1 MNNRGDFS
9 EIFELINK
17 IKNSKSKMNSMKNGG
32 KASFKGYLKWLLIS
46 YLAMAVILFLQNK
59 LIFDLSISFLA
70 IIIPFA
76 LCSIIYGV
84 THFSKKYIT
93 LGGASI
99 ALYVVIMIVCSPL
112 VSYKAHRELLGNVEG
127 VEFSSQI
134 KHIDLKQLPTIDK
147 ELADKLADKKLG
159 EIPSLGSQVY
169 VGDLTLQ
176 SINGE
181 LYYVAPLEHSSL
193 FKWITNHK
201 GTPGYVKVSA
211 TNQNDVQLVTE
222 LNGEPLNIKYLES
235 SYLLTNLD
243 RAAFLRDMKAAHT
256 DYTFELDDEGKPY
269 WVITRYDTGVG
280 VTEKKAIGALII
292 DAQTGQSEIYDI
304 NNMPKWVDRIQPDRF
319 IKNYID
325 KWGTLVHGV
334 FNFSDKDKLVS
345 TEGMNLIYNN
355 DECYYYTGITSVG
368 NDEGLVGFTLTN
380 TRDGKTTMYKTAGAT
395 ESAAMK
401 SAEGKVQQYKY
412 TATFPYLINIQNE
425 PTYFM
430 TLKDANGLVK
440 NYAMVNVKNY
450 NTVAVGDSLQATL
463 NKYLEVLTNT
473 NISLEGSDSA
483 KTVEGEIERV
493 GLVIKEGSSIYD
505 IKLKNDNNIY
515 SVSTETAREVSL
527 SKPGDKVKIEYM
539 NVGDSRYII
548 VNSFENANTSSKDK
562 NDLKKEEKKVN
573 EEVKVE

>member
-1 MNNRGDFS
+1 MDNRGDFS
-9 EIFELINK
+9 NIFDFI
-17 IKNSKSKMNSMKNGG
+17 SKMKQKKDNFIKKKDS
-32 KASFKGYLKWLLIS
+32 SLKGYLKWLIIS
-46 YLAMAVILFLQNK
+46 YLIMAIILFVQSK
-59 LIFDLSISFLA
+59 LILDISISFLPF
-70 IIIPFA
+70 IIPFV
-76 LCSIIYGV
+76 LCSIIYGI
-84 THFSKKYIT
+84 THLNKRYIT
-93 LGGASI
+93 FGVLGI
-99 ALYVVIMIVCSPL
+99 ALYFILNIIFSPL
-112 VSYKAHRELLGNVEG
+112 ISYKAHRNLIGTVDG

-193 FKWITNHK
+193 FKWISNHK

-222 LNGEPLNIKYLES
+222 VNGKPLKIKYLPS
-235 SYLLTNLD
+235 SYLLTDLD
-243 RAAFLRDMKAAHT
+243 RAAFLRDMKSAHT
-256 DYTFELDDEGKPY
+256 DYTFELDDSGNPY

-280 VTEKKAIGALII
+280 ITEAKAIGALII
-292 DAQTGQSEIYDI
+292 DAQTGKSEVYDI
-304 NNMPKWVDRIQPDRF
+304 ENMPKWVDRIQPDKF

-325 KWGTLVHGV
+325 KWGKLVHGV

-355 DECYYYTGITSVG
+355 NECYYYTGITSVG

-380 TRDGKTTMYKTAGAT
+380 TRNGKTTMYKTSGAT
-395 ESAAMK
+395 ETAAMK

-450 NTVAVGDSLQATL
+450 NTVSVGDSLQSTL

-473 NISLEGSDSA
+473 NISLEGSNNA
-483 KTVEGEIERV
+483 KKVEGEIERI
-493 GLVIKEGSSIYD
+493 GLVVKEGSSIYD
-505 IKLKNDNNIY
+505 IKLKGSDNIY
-515 SVSTETAREVSL
+515 SVSTETSREAAL
-527 SKPGDKVKIEYM
+527 SKVGDKVKIEYM

-548 VNSFENANTSSKDK
+548 VNSFKNINTTPKDNK
-562 NDLKKEEKKVN
+562 VYKEENKTKEN
-573 EEVKVE
+573 IEKE

>member
-1 MNNRGDFS
+1 MN
-9 EIFELINK
+9 
-17 IKNSKSKMNSMKNGG
+17 G
-32 KASFKGYLKWLLIS
+32 KKPATLKGYLKWLVIA
-46 YLAMAVILFLQNK
+46 YLAMGIILFMQSK
-59 LIFDLSISFLA
+59 LILDFSLSFFALVV
-70 IIIPFA
+70 PFA
-76 LCSIIYGV
+76 VCSIIYGV
-84 THFSKKYIT
+84 THLSKKYTSI
-93 LGGASI
+93 GAAAI
-99 ALYVVIMIVCSPL
+99 VLYVALMIIFSPL
-112 VSYKAHRELLGNVEG
+112 VSYKAHRELLGNVDS

-176 SINGE
+176 SVNGE

-193 FKWITNHK
+193 FKWISNHE

-222 LNGEPLNIKYLES
+222 LDGAPLKIKYLQS
-235 SYLLTNLD
+235 SYLFSDLD
-243 RAAFLRDMKAAHT
+243 RAAFLRDMKAGHT
-256 DYTFELDDEGKPY
+256 DYTFELDDQGKPY
-269 WVITRYDTGVG
+269 WVVTRYDTGVG
-280 VTEKKAIGALII
+280 ITESKATGALII
-292 DAQTGQSEIYDI
+292 DAQSGKSEVYNIED
-304 NNMPKWVDRIQPDRF
+304 MPKWVDRIQPDRF

-345 TEGMNLIYNN
+345 TDGMNLIYNN

-395 ESAAMK
+395 ENAAMK

-425 PTYFM
+425 PTYFT

-463 NKYLEVLTNT
+463 NKYLEALTNT
-473 NISLEGSDSA
+473 NISLEGSDNA
-483 KTVEGEIERV
+483 KTSEGEIERV

-505 IKLKNDNNIY
+505 IKLKGDDNIY

-548 VNSFENANTSSKDK
+548 VNSFENINTALKDK
-562 NDLKKEEKKVN
+562 KTSKPKEEKPA
-573 EEVKVE
+573 EEAKTE

>member
-1 MNNRGDFS
+1 MDNRGDFS
-9 EIFELINK
+9 NIFDFISRMKQKKDNV
-17 IKNSKSKMNSMKNGG
+17 IKKKD
-32 KASFKGYLKWLLIS
+32 ASFKGYLKWLIIS
-46 YLAMAVILFLQNK
+46 YLIMAIILFVQSK
-59 LIFDLSISFLA
+59 LILDISISFLP
-70 IIIPFA
+70 IIIPFV

-84 THFSKKYIT
+84 THLSKKYVT
-93 LGGASI
+93 FGVLGI
-99 ALYVVIMIVCSPL
+99 VLYFILNIIFSPL
-112 VSYKAHRELLGNVEG
+112 ISYKAHRNLIGTVDG

-193 FKWITNHK
+193 FKWISNHE

-222 LNGEPLNIKYLES
+222 VNGKPLKIKYLPS
-235 SYLLTNLD
+235 SYLLTDLD
-243 RAAFLRDMKAAHT
+243 RAAFLRDMKSAHT
-256 DYTFELDDEGKPY
+256 DYTFELDDSGNPY

-280 VTEKKAIGALII
+280 ITEAKATGALII
-292 DAQTGQSEIYDI
+292 DAQTGKSEIYDI
-304 NNMPKWVDRIQPDRF
+304 ENMPKWVDRIQPDKF

-325 KWGTLVHGV
+325 KWGKLVHGV

-355 DECYYYTGITSVG
+355 NECYYYTGITSVG

-380 TRDGKTTMYKTAGAT
+380 TRNGKTTMYKTSGAT
-395 ESAAMK
+395 ETAAMK

-450 NTVAVGDSLQATL
+450 NTVSVGDSLQSTL

-473 NISLEGSDSA
+473 NISLEGSNNA
-483 KTVEGEIERV
+483 KKIEGEIERI
-493 GLVIKEGSSIYD
+493 GLVVKEGSSIYD
-505 IKLKNDNNIY
+505 IKLKGSDNIY
-515 SVSTETAREVSL
+515 SVSTETSREAAL
-527 SKPGDKVKIEYM
+527 SKVGDKVKIEYM

-548 VNSFENANTSSKDK
+548 VNSFKNINTAPKDNK
-562 NDLKKEEKKVN
+562 VYKEENKTKEN
-573 EEVKVE
+573 IEKE

>member
-1 MNNRGDFS
+1 MA
-9 EIFELINK
+9 II
-17 IKNSKSKMNSMKNGG
+17 
-32 KASFKGYLKWLLIS
+32 LLVQS
-46 YLAMAVILFLQNK
+46 K
-59 LIFDLSISFLA
+59 LILDISISFLP
-70 IIIPFA
+70 IIIPFV

-84 THFSKKYIT
+84 THLSKKYVT
-93 LGGASI
+93 FGVLGI
-99 ALYVVIMIVCSPL
+99 VLYFILNIIFSPL
-112 VSYKAHRELLGNVEG
+112 ISYKAHRNLIGTVDG

-193 FKWITNHK
+193 FKWISNHE

-222 LNGEPLNIKYLES
+222 VNGKPLKIKYLPS
-235 SYLLTNLD
+235 SYLLTDLD
-243 RAAFLRDMKAAHT
+243 RAAFLRDMKSAHT
-256 DYTFELDDEGKPY
+256 DYTFELDDSGNPY

-280 VTEKKAIGALII
+280 ITEAKATGALII
-292 DAQTGQSEIYDI
+292 DAQTGKSEIYDI
-304 NNMPKWVDRIQPDRF
+304 ENMPKWVDRIQPDKF

-325 KWGTLVHGV
+325 KWGKLVHGV

-355 DECYYYTGITSVG
+355 NECYYYTGITSVG

-380 TRDGKTTMYKTAGAT
+380 TRNGKTTMYKTSGAT
-395 ESAAMK
+395 ETAAMK

-450 NTVAVGDSLQATL
+450 NTVSVGDSLQSTL

-473 NISLEGSDSA
+473 NISLEGSNNA
-483 KTVEGEIERV
+483 KKIEGEIERI
-493 GLVIKEGSSIYD
+493 GLVVKEGSSIYD
-505 IKLKNDNNIY
+505 IKLKGSDNIY
-515 SVSTETAREVSL
+515 SVSTETSREAAL
-527 SKPGDKVKIEYM
+527 SKVGDKVKIEYM

-548 VNSFENANTSSKDK
+548 VNSFKNINTAPKDNK
-562 NDLKKEEKKVN
+562 VYKEENKTKEN
-573 EEVKVE
+573 IEKE